1 MVQVRRH
8 RKPLAGLRL
17 DARRGFVT
25 FAARI
30 VPADLPMSPSEASTA
45 LIAERFRSAN

>member
-17 DARRGFVT
+17 DARRGDAT
-25 FAARI
+25 FAARK
-30 VPADLPMSPSEASTA
+30 VPADLPTSRSETSSV
-45 LIAERFRSAN
+45 LIAERFRAAN